1 MHFEGDDFCRDRI
14 SRKNGES
21 RLAIVN
27 NKWLTPKKSEV
38 FWPPYKTQE
47 RYNKSLKKS
56 ETPDEEKWTLYSIRR
71 TFFESD
77 EYNNAVIKL
86 KRAKC
91 TSDVNTDINEPLSE
105 APPKKRQRFK
115 PRKLLDSSSDED
127 VAASDLPR
135 PPPIH
140 SSKKKGLEIANTAP
154 RNSSLTY
161 SIPELIPWNPEINE
175 NDIRADHP
183 ILSVSATRVD
193 NVLQHYEKN
202 PETALVARNTI
213 NNSQFAVLTG
223 NNQKRFM
230 SVSSP
235 SSSTTTITRNFPR
248 NIIDTPT
255 KNQENL
261 SHSKEFEEIVLEQLL
276 LIKEQNNKLLAILTA
291 KNTKSASGYRIPE
304 LSVNLPVHSKQELD
318 SLCADLLDDNTVTE
332 LSSYF
337 STIGGCNLVTKVNN
351 ILKRSMS
358 NSVAAQISFRGKTL
372 GKQAFHDLKL
382 KEVVVCT
389 AKLAH
394 PSATEKEIEDCM
406 KIWLKHAPQRYKTD
420 MKKQDL

>member
-1 MHFEGDDFCRDRI
+1 MTFVGIEFLE
-14 SRKNGES
+14 KNGES

-47 RYNKSLKKS
+47 RYNKSLKS
-56 ETPDEEKWTLYSIRR
+56 ETPDEEKWALYSISR

-86 KRAKC
+86 KRAEC

-135 PPPIH
+135 PPPI
-140 SSKKKGLEIANTAP
+140 
-154 RNSSLTY
+154 
-161 SIPELIPWNPEINE
+161 
-175 NDIRADHP
+175 
-183 ILSVSATRVD
+183 
-193 NVLQHYEKN
+193 
-202 PETALVARNTI
+202 
-213 NNSQFAVLTG
+213 FAVLTG
-223 NNQKRFM
+223 NNQNRCM

-235 SSSTTTITRNFPR
+235 SSSTTTISRNFPR
-248 NIIDTPT
+248 TIIDTPT
-255 KNQENL
+255 KNQGNL
-261 SHSKEFEEIVLEQLL
+261 SHSKVLEQLL

-304 LSVNLPVHSKQELD
+304 LSVNLPVQSKQELD

-351 ILKRSMS
+351 ILKHSMS

-382 KEVVVCT
+382 KEVVVCA
-389 AKLAH
+389 AKLVH
-394 PSATEKEIEDCM
+394 PSATEKQIEDCM
-406 KIWLKHAPQRYKTD
+406 KIWFKHAPQRYKTD

>member
-1 MHFEGDDFCRDRI
+1 MTFVGIEFLE
-14 SRKNGES
+14 KNGES

-38 FWPPYKTQE
+38 FWPPYKNQE

-56 ETPDEEKWTLYSIRR
+56 ETPDEEKWTLYSISR

-86 KRAKC
+86 KRAEC

-135 PPPIH
+135 PPPI
-140 SSKKKGLEIANTAP
+140 
-154 RNSSLTY
+154 
-161 SIPELIPWNPEINE
+161 
-175 NDIRADHP
+175 
-183 ILSVSATRVD
+183 
-193 NVLQHYEKN
+193 
-202 PETALVARNTI
+202 
-213 NNSQFAVLTG
+213 FAVLIG
-223 NNQKRFM
+223 NNQNRCM

-248 NIIDTPT
+248 TIIDTPT
-255 KNQENL
+255 KNQGNL
-261 SHSKEFEEIVLEQLL
+261 SHSKVLEQLL

-304 LSVNLPVHSKQELD
+304 LSVNLPVQSKQELD

-382 KEVVVCT
+382 KEVVVCA